1 MKRVEPDDVQVF
13 VSRKQANKM
22 RKELETM
29 FVVADTKTQGAMYS
43 GEEINIKFPMVSQL
57 FMLMGG
63 PG

>member
-22 RKELETM
+22 RKELEDM
-29 FVVADTKTQGAMYS
+29 FIVADTKTQGAMYS
-43 GEEINIKFPMVSQL
+43 GTINIKFPMVSQL

-63 PG
+63 LP